1 MDCFPRD
8 YEDVLEAD
16 EGDEVGHDAHLG
28 VHVEAES
35 REAER
40 HEDGAEDGEDGAE
53 GDAELGSDQLD
64 LGARE
69 VHVAEL
75 QRHYWEKIQFQAE
88 GSWKIFRPEAG
99 TRPS

>member
-1 MDCFPRD
+1 MIIQVSSYSPLTLFRLTIVQLINAFPCD
-8 YEDVLEAD
+8 DEDVLEAD

-53 GDAELGSDQLD
+53 GDAELGPDQLD

-69 VHVAEL
+69 VHIAEL
-75 QRHYWEKIQFQAE
+75 QRD
-88 GSWKIFRPEAG
+88 
-99 TRPS
+99 